1 MRLTIKKPTKPID
14 VKKIKQ
20 EYDKVKGA
28 LIVAAPFIN
37 SLLSRV
43 KVILTWSVETA
54 AVTRNDIMLINPE
67 FWLSL
72 DWAGKAWV
80 LGHETLHIA
89 FRDAKRVG
97 NRSSDKW
104 NVAADAINNELQKQL
119 MKMPYKL
126 YIFMITIDKLYNQ
139 FLQIFKAL
147 NLEMEDL
154 QKMSKEELYKI
165 LPEIKGGSGEIKC
178 PKCGSKNVRV
188 KKLDLNEK
196 KAVFKCSDCGHEW
209 EEEVEIS
216 PSAGS
221 GKGIPIPIDAV
232 VGDLGED
239 IKEIEGTVLQEGD
252 PEIYNSNDETEI
264 EEKWKENIARAY
276 QVQKT
281 IGTVPLALRR
291 IVEELLKGKIDW
303 RNLLRQAFRIGF
315 GKTIVSTYK
324 RPSRKHQDF
333 PGIRRFTLPTV
344 FFLVD
349 ASGSMSK
356 KELEQALTEIYNVA
370 GMCEVKVLSWD
381 AQAYDI
387 IVAKNKQEVVNKAF
401 KAIRGGGGTII
412 APALQKTL
420 KHMKFRD
427 IVVVFSDFEI
437 FDLDKKE
444 TKELLLSVASKSS
457 VAIGLSTHRDVELPG
472 WRFIKIEVN

>member
-1 MRLTIKKPTKPID
+1 MRLTVKKPTKPID

-28 LIVAAPFIN
+28 LIVAAPFIS

-89 FRDAKRVG
+89 FRDAKRAG
-97 NRSSDKW
+97 NRNQDRW

-119 MKMPYKL
+119 MKMPFKL
-126 YIFMITIDKLYNQ
+126 HIFLITLDKLYNQ
-139 FLQIFKAL
+139 FLQLFKAL

-154 QKMSKEELYKI
+154 KKMSKEELYRI
-165 LPEIKGGSGEIKC
+165 LPEIKGRGGGGEIKC
-178 PKCGSKNVRV
+178 PKCGSRNVRA

-216 PSAGS
+216 SGS

-239 IKEIEGTVLQEGD
+239 IKEIEGAVLQEGD
-252 PEIYNSNDETEI
+252 PEIYNSSDETEI

-291 IVEELLKGKIDW
+291 IVEQLLKGKVDW

-315 GKTIVSTYK
+315 GKTVVSTYK
-324 RPSRKHQDF
+324 RPSRK
-333 PGIRRFTLPTV
+333 GNKGRTLLPRENIQISLELEDLRYPRC
-344 FFLVD
+344 FFLL
-349 ASGSMSK
+349 M
-356 KELEQALTEIYNVA
+356 LVA
-370 GMCEVKVLSWD
+370 
-381 AQAYDI
+381 Q
-387 IVAKNKQEVVNKAF
+387 
-401 KAIRGGGGTII
+401 
-412 APALQKTL
+412 
-420 KHMKFRD
+420 
-427 IVVVFSDFEI
+427 
-437 FDLDKKE
+437 
-444 TKELLLSVASKSS
+444 
-457 VAIGLSTHRDVELPG
+457 
-472 WRFIKIEVN
+472 